1 MSACPAPSGRRAA
14 IISSLTAGVL
24 LVPTAALAEPSVEDV
39 REQIEALDE
48 EFGRLNSDYNEAQET
63 HEAAEARLEEIR
75 ADLEDTRETVDE
87 LGLSVRALA
96 NLAYTGADLTSPAQL
111 FGATGPED
119 MLAHEADLTY
129 LSEQNDDDL
138 ALYVEELEYLES
150 LEVEAVA
157 TEEEAAQALEE
168 AEEATEEAEE
178 AIAEQEELL
187 EELTAEERA
196 EATQNTTGGGSGGG
210 GGNSGSG
217 GGNGGSTGSSGGGA
231 TYTGPASG
239 NARTALNFAYNQ
251 IGKPYVWGGTGPNGY
266 DCSGL
271 VQAAWG
277 AAGVRLPRTTYD
289 QVNAGTRVSW
299 SNMQPG
305 DLIFFRGPNPT
316 HVGMYAGDGMM
327 VHAPNS
333 QSTISEV
340 SLSGYYQ
347 SVFYAAVRP

>member
-1 MSACPAPSGRRAA
+1 MSGSPRASGRRVA
-14 IISSLTAGVL
+14 IVSSLTASVL

-39 REQIEALDE
+39 REEIEALDE

-75 ADLEDTRETVDE
+75 DDLENTRDTVDE
-87 LGLSVRALA
+87 LGRSVRALA
-96 NLAYTGADLTSPAQL
+96 NLTYTGVDLTSPTQL
-111 FGATGPED
+111 LGARGPEGV
-119 MLAHEADLTY
+119 LAHEADLAY
-129 LSEQNDDDL
+129 LSEHNDRDL
-138 ALYVEELEYLES
+138 AAYVEELEYLES
-150 LEVEAVA
+150 LETEAVA

-168 AEEATEEAEE
+168 AEEAKEEAEE
-178 AIAEQEELL
+178 AIAEQEALL
-187 EELTAEERA
+187 EELTAEQRA
-196 EATQNTTGGGSGGG
+196 EATQNTVSGGAG
-210 GGNSGSG
+210 SSG
-217 GGNGGSTGSSGGGA
+217 GGSTGSSGGGA

-239 NARTALNFAYNQ
+239 NARTALNFAYDQ
-251 IGKPYVWGGTGPNGY
+251 IGKPYVWGGTGPGGY

-299 SNMQPG
+299 DNMQPG

-333 QSTISEV
+333 NSTISEV
-340 SLSGYYQ
+340 SLGSHYR
-347 SVFYAAVRP
+347 SIFYTAVRP